1 MILIDAYKLIKA
13 IKEYFKGE
21 VDKIPKTMECG
32 AAFDYWNIIL
42 EHNQGV
48 LKVIKS
54 QPTVNQWIPCSERLP
69 EVEENTEDCDCPEFN
84 VTFSTGVV
92 STLKFTSDENTWFD
106 EFGNVYTNV
115 IAWQP
120 LPQPYESLQKG
131 SK

>member
-1 MILIDAYKLIKA
+1 MRLIDADKLIENFKVGDNFW
-13 IKEYFKGE
+13 IKHSA
-21 VDKIPKTMECG
+21 VR
-32 AAFDYWNIIL
+32 N
-42 EHNQGV
+42 
-48 LKVIKS
+48 VIES
-54 QPTVNQWIPCSERLP
+54 QPTVNQWIPVSERLP

-120 LPQPYESLQKG
+120 LPQPYDEEDFK
-131 SK
+131 